1 MVAYNLGDLVMP
13 TSVRLDRDT
22 EAILRR
28 LARSS
33 GRTKSEILRE
43 ALLRFSESHA
53 EGSLGEGPYVL
64 ISDLV
69 GVAEGGPD
77 DLARNHKR
85 AYREAL
91 AIRSRR

>member
-1 MVAYNLGDLVMP
+1 MP
-13 TSVRLDRDT
+13 TSVGLDRDT

-28 LARSS
+28 LAHSS

-43 ALLRFSESHA
+43 ALLRFSESHDERSPD
-53 EGSLGEGPYVL
+53 EGRYVL
-64 ISDLV
+64 VSDLV
-69 GVAEGGPD
+69 GVAEGDPD

-91 AIRSRR
+91 ANRSRR

>member
-1 MVAYNLGDLVMP
+1 MASYNLGDFLMP

-22 EAILRR
+22 EAILRK

-43 ALLRFSESHA
+43 ALLRFSESHDQ
-53 EGSLGEGPYVL
+53 SSPDEGPYALV
-64 ISDLV
+64 SDLV
-69 GVAEGGPD
+69 GIAKGGPD

-85 AYREAL
+85 AYREGL
-91 AIRSRR
+91 AIRSSR